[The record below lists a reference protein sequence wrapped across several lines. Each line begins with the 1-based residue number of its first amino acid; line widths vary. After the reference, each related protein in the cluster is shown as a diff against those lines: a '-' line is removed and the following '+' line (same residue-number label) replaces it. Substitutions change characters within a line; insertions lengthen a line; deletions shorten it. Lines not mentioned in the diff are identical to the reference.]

1 MVDLRPTQGL
11 RDFHILLV
19 FQDRGLSKIFGDLSA
34 LHSKDSDEG
43 ENFAMQRKHRD
54 FLPAFWME
62 STRVDVI
69 VMIVTKLGYHLTYL
83 GILQPAYIGVKIFT
97 Y

>member
-11 RDFHILLV
+11 RDFHILV

-43 ENFAMQRKHRD
+43 ENFGWN
-54 FLPAFWME
+54 LLGW
-62 STRVDVI
+62 TVI
-69 VMIVTKLGYHLTYL
+69 VMIVTKLGYNKP
-83 GILQPAYIGVKIFT
+83 I
-97 Y
+97 

>member
-11 RDFHILLV
+11 RDFHILV

-43 ENFAMQRKHRD
+43 ENFAEAAEASR
-54 FLPAFWME
+54 LTCVAGWNLLGW
-62 STRVDVI
+62 TVI
-69 VMIVTKLGYHLTYL
+69 VMIVTKLGYNLTYL
-83 GILQPAYIGVKIFT
+83 GNLQPAYIGVKIFT